1 MKYEKADLVIHNA
14 KIYTVNGEFE
24 IAQAMAIKDGII
36 VAIDKEREIMNK
48 YRADEFFDAQTRP
61 IYPGFIDGHCHFLG
75 SGLNSFAVSL
85 KKAKSKKEIAEKLI
99 KYNSQNKELKWLV
112 GYGWNENN
120 WEEKTISNNFLNEQ
134 FPSQPVLLWRV
145 DGHSLLVNQKA
156 IEIVNLPH
164 EIKHGIVLEEDIPL
178 FVKEIKYTE
187 EQKKAALI
195 YSEKQFFENGITT
208 VSDAGVTLEEI
219 NFIKELHENYD
230 LQIRIYAM
238 LYSEESGMNFY
249 AESGKDSTDKL
260 AVNSIK
266 LVMDGSVGSGTAC
279 FKKPYRETVNYGKLL
294 VTKDSL
300 RKVATYCYE
309 NDFQLNVHCIGDSAV
324 KITLDIMGEILQ
336 VQNDRRWRIEHA
348 QAVDKIDMDK
358 FLKYSIIPSVQPTHG
373 IDDRKMALH
382 KLHKY
387 AFINSYKIETLLAQN
402 GIITF
407 GSDFPVAD
415 KNPIVTFYNAVV
427 RKTKEGEKFSTLTG
441 EKVTRKEALNAMTFW
456 AAMAN
461 LQEQNR
467 GSLEVGK
474 YADFVILDRDIMK
487 VSENDILKTQV
498 KFTFLDGEK
507 VFEQ

>member
-1 MKYEKADLVIHNA
+1 
-14 KIYTVNGEFE
+14 
-24 IAQAMAIKDGII
+24 
-36 VAIDKEREIMNK
+36 
-48 YRADEFFDAQTRP
+48 
-61 IYPGFIDGHCHFLG
+61 
-75 SGLNSFAVSL
+75 
-85 KKAKSKKEIAEKLI
+85 
-99 KYNSQNKELKWLV
+99 
-112 GYGWNENN
+112 
-120 WEEKTISNNFLNEQ
+120 
-134 FPSQPVLLWRV
+134 
-145 DGHSLLVNQKA
+145 LVNQKA
-156 IEIVNLPH
+156 VEIVNLSH
-164 EIKHGIVLEEDIPL
+164 EIKNGIVLEQDIPL
-178 FVKEIKYTE
+178 FVKEIKYTKT
-187 EQKKAALI
+187 QKKAALI

-219 NFIKELHENYD
+219 NLIKELHENYD
-230 LQIRIYAM
+230 LQMRIYGM

-249 AESGKDSTDKL
+249 AKNGKDSTDKL

-279 FKKPYRETVNYGKLL
+279 FKKPYRETANYGKLL

-324 KITLDIMGEILQ
+324 KVVLDIMGEILQ

-348 QAVDKIDMDK
+348 QAVDKIDIDK

-373 IDDRKMALH
+373 IDDRKMALD

-427 RKTKEGEKFSTLTG
+427 RETKEGEKFSTLTG
-441 EKVTRKEALNAMTFW
+441 EKTTRKEALNAITFW